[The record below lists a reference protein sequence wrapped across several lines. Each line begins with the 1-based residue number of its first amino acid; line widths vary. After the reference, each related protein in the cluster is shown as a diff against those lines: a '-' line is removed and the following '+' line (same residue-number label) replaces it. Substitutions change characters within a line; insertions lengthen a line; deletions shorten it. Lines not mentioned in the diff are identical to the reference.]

1 MGSNTSAKYNV
12 QHGKGALNKQAIA
25 ESVVFTHVVGCWDG
39 KWLRFDNL
47 AIAKQVMPLDQH
59 HLIYIDYADLQARF
73 PGGTKALWELGRKF
87 GSKDGKQLWASLL
100 MQAYDPQA
108 RYDEIIET
116 QQHVK
121 KTRGRPAGTK
131 RYRRKLSYLFVYDE
145 HNDAHIQGY
154 AKLPPQACA
163 VLDVLTSAMYDR
175 SSRVFTEG
183 ELQELLETRK
193 EMLHT
198 KQSSWR
204 IWQYYRGTLINKGFI
219 RFAKEGDK

>member
-1 MGSNTSAKYNV
+1 MCIRDS
-12 QHGKGALNKQAIA
+12 
-25 ESVVFTHVVGCWDG
+25 
-39 KWLRFDNL
+39 
-47 AIAKQVMPLDQH
+47 
-59 HLIYIDYADLQARF
+59 YADLQARF
-73 PGGTKALWELGRKF
+73 PGGTHKLHELGRRF
-87 GSKDGKQLWASLL
+87 GSKSGKELWASLL
-100 MQAYDPQA
+100 LQSYDPQA
-108 RYDEIIET
+108 RYDDIIET

-154 AKLPPQACA
+154 ARLPPQACA

-183 ELQELLETRK
+183 ELQELLETKK

-204 IWQYYRGTLINKGFI
+204 IWQYYRGTLISKGFI